1 MTVPRRNG
9 PGWALGVGA
18 TLGTVSLAL
27 DELSGP
33 VGEVLRYVG
42 GAAFAW
48 GVAAL
53 MVAYVT
59 PGRRAAQL
67 RATVLLVTA
76 TVVYYGLVVVI
87 GHRWRGA
94 TLADGSSAVWVSLAS
109 VGRAVLLWLVGA
121 VLAGAVL
128 GWLGEGIRSGS
139 RHARAVSAGL
149 AAGLLAS
156 QAVAL
161 AVRMGGLPT
170 PDRLGWSLLISVGVT
185 VLLAIAVPATMLGR
199 ANRAP
204 SWWVYLITSVAT
216 TGLAAATWTQLE
228 AFRSTI

>member
-1 MTVPRRNG
+1 MWAVPPS
-9 PGWALGVGA
+9 PGVWPPL
-18 TLGTVSLAL
+18 L
-27 DELSGP
+27 
-33 VGEVLRYVG
+33 
-42 GAAFAW
+42 
-48 GVAAL
+48 
-53 MVAYVT
+53 VAYVT

-67 RATVLLVTA
+67 RAMVLLVTA

-94 TLADGSSAVWVSLAS
+94 TLADGSSALWVSLAS

-121 VLAGAVL
+121 ILAGAVL

-161 AVRMGGLPT
+161 AVRVRGLPT
-170 PDRLGWSLLISVGVT
+170 PDRLGWSLLISVCVT
-185 VLLAIAVPATMLGR
+185 VLLVIAVPATMLGR

-204 SWWVYLITSVAT
+204 SWWVYLITAVAT
-216 TGLAAATWTQLE
+216 TAWPPPPGPSSKPSAQRSSSCAAARVRYRQRAPGLDVSL
-228 AFRSTI
+228 ALACD